1 MAGQRGGVDDGQ
13 RQSPS
18 PEVSVKSLLARLLA
32 AFAALL
38 ALAGC
43 VVYEP
48 VHTGGG
54 PAATFDR
61 AWNATLG
68 AFQDQGVK
76 VGVADRA
83 TGIIEGRKG
92 GINVKARLMTQAD
105 SRIRVEINAGGAL
118 SEDPGLPDR
127 VSRAYDARMGR
138 Y

>member
-1 MAGQRGGVDDGQ
+1 MNSFLTRF
-13 RQSPS
+13 
-18 PEVSVKSLLARLLA
+18 LA
-32 AFAALL
+32 ALAVLL

-48 VHTGGG
+48 VPTGGG
-54 PAATFDR
+54 TAAKFDQ

-68 AFQDQGVK
+68 AFQDQGVN
-76 VGVADRA
+76 VGAADRA
-83 TGIIEGRKG
+83 SGVIEGRKG
-92 GINVKARLMTQAD
+92 GINVKARLLAQAD
-105 SRIRVEINAGGAL
+105 GRVRVEINAGGTL

>member
-1 MAGQRGGVDDGQ
+1 MNTSLAC
-13 RQSPS
+13 
-18 PEVSVKSLLARLLA
+18 LLATVA
-32 AFAALL
+32 AML
-38 ALAGC
+38 ALSGC

-48 VHTGGG
+48 VYAGGG

-68 AFQDQGVK
+68 AFQDQGVSI
-76 VGVADRA
+76 GVADRA
-83 TGIIEGRKG
+83 TGAIEGRKG
-92 GINVKARLMTQAD
+92 GINVKARLITQAD

>member
-1 MAGQRGGVDDGQ
+1 MMSRHFPMPEAPVK
-13 RQSPS
+13 PS
-18 PEVSVKSLLARLLA
+18 LARFLA
-32 AFAALL
+32 ALAALL

-48 VHTGGG
+48 VPTGGG

-68 AFQDQGVK
+68 AFQDQGVN

-83 TGIIEGRKG
+83 TGVIEGRKG
-92 GINVKARLMTQAD
+92 GINVKARLVTQAD
-105 SRIRVEINAGGAL
+105 SRIRVEINAGGSL

>member
-1 MAGQRGGVDDGQ
+1 
-13 RQSPS
+13 
-18 PEVSVKSLLARLLA
+18 VKSFLARSLA
-32 AFAALL
+32 VFAMVL
-38 ALAGC
+38 AVTGC

-48 VHTGGG
+48 IPTGGG

-68 AFQDQGVK
+68 AFQDQGVS

-83 TGIIEGRKG
+83 TGVIDGRKG
-92 GINVKARLMTQAD
+92 GITVKARLVTQAD